1 MSVSPP
7 TLSTAALVAGLRTAG
22 CVFAEDE
29 ARLLLSTARTPAE
42 LHTMLDRRVAGVPLE
57 QVLGW
62 AEFSGVRVAL
72 EPGVFVPRRRTEFL
86 VRQVV
91 AALARRPSAHPAGE
105 RPARGCAVVV
115 DLCCGSGAVAAALLA
130 ALDRVECH
138 AADID
143 PVAVGCA
150 RRNISAAGG
159 RVYEG
164 DLFEPLPAGLRGG
177 VDVLVANAPY
187 VPTAAIEL
195 LPPEA
200 RLHEPR
206 VALDG
211 GPDGLDVQR
220 RVIEQAPEWLASG
233 GLLFVETS
241 ERQAELT
248 ARAID
253 DRGLLPRV
261 VTCEEL
267 DATVVVGARP
277 EPVAGTHGHP

>member
-1 MSVSPP
+1 
-7 TLSTAALVAGLRTAG
+7 
-22 CVFAEDE
+22 
-29 ARLLLSTARTPAE
+29 
-42 LHTMLDRRVAGVPLE
+42 
-57 QVLGW
+57 
-62 AEFSGVRVAL
+62 
-72 EPGVFVPRRRTEFL
+72 
-86 VRQVV
+86 
-91 AALARRPSAHPAGE
+91 
-105 RPARGCAVVV
+105 VV

-130 ALDRVECH
+130 ALDHVECH

-143 PVAVGCA
+143 PGAVGCA
-150 RRNISAAGG
+150 RRNVCAAGG

-164 DLFEPLPAGLRGG
+164 DLFAPLPAGLRGR

-220 RVIEQAPEWLASG
+220 RVVEQAPEWLAPG

-253 DRGLLPRV
+253 DRGLLSRV

-277 EPVAGTHGHP
+277 DPDAGARGHP